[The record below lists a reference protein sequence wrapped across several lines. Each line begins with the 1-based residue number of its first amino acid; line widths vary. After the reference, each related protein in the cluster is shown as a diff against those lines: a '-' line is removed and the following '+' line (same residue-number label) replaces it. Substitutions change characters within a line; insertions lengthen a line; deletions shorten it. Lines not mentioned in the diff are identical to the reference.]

1 MVAVSM
7 RLNHEAS
14 RNAMQSIVREG
25 QGGMAAAVEAVLE
38 QRFRDLLK
46 YCLGNQLSTDQ
57 LTALKGC
64 DKVEVTT
71 QRTFITDRSL
81 II

>member
-1 MVAVSM
+1 
-7 RLNHEAS
+7 
-14 RNAMQSIVREG
+14 
-25 QGGMAAAVEAVLE
+25 MAAAVEAVLE